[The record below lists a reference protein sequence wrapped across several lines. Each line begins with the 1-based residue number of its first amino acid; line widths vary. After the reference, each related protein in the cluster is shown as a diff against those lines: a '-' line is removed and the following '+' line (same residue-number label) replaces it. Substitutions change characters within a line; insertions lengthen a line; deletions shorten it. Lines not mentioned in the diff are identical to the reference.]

1 MSALY
6 KHLEPQ
12 NPFEIYRAD
21 SVSHELPHVVWVSV
35 MCHVWLL
42 QLFFLCLSDRKNV
55 LNKELFCTILVGSL
69 IILIKEVNLK
79 TNCLMYALLDLIK
92 TGVKGVNEMK
102 ACQLFGSLL
111 VVHTISQLVA
121 VKFGKCH
128 SRLFWKTT

>member
-12 NPFEIYRAD
+12 NHFEIYRAD
-21 SVSHELPHVVWVSV
+21 SVSHELPHVVWV
-35 MCHVWLL
+35 CLITPAL
-42 QLFFLCLSDRKNV
+42 FLCLSDRKNV

-111 VVHTISQLVA
+111 VVHTIFQLVA

-128 SRLFWKTT
+128 SRLF